1 MNLHGYKNA
10 TRHKFAV
17 YVVIGSLARENH
29 SQYLNVQMRIVIVIR
44 NMRKLGLM
52 LILMPQETLQ
62 CQLFGWKAD
71 RLQKRVN
78 RKQENIMAYLKSIN
92 RARMLWR
99 IIK

>member
-1 MNLHGYKNA
+1 MKLHGYKNA

-29 SQYLNVQMRIVIVIR
+29 SQYLNVQMKIVIVIR
-44 NMRKLGLM
+44 NMRKLDLM
-52 LILMPQETLQ
+52 LTSMLQETLQ

-78 RKQENIMAYLKSIN
+78 KKQENIMASLKSMN
-92 RARMLWR
+92 RAR
-99 IIK
+99 II